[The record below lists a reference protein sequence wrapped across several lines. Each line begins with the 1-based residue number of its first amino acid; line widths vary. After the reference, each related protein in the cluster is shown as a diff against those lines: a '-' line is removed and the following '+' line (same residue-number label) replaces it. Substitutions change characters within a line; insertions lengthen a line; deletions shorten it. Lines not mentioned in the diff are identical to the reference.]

1 MKSALKIVRSIRGA
15 SEYLPQRA
23 KHFLPVQH
31 LGWISLIA
39 IQELLKARVR
49 ASGNQN
55 NIYMIKKL
63 DGNSDNYR
71 ELNLFLE
78 QNPQFQEMDNPM
90 DNEIYMLV
98 YVAKR
103 LLKYGR

>member
-15 SEYLPQRA
+15 SEYLPQRTT
-23 KHFLPVQH
+23 HY
-31 LGWISLIA
+31 LGWISLVA

-63 DGNSDNYR
+63 DGNADNYR

-90 DNEIYMLV
+90 DNDIYMLV